1 MCLGREL
8 SSKTRTELETL
19 KIELNLTDDEL
30 QVFNCL
36 SRGKSNIQTAM
47 ICNCS
52 LATVGNRVADI
63 KAKMNRVG
71 EVYINNAE

>member
-1 MCLGREL
+1 MCLGKEL
-8 SSKTRTELETL
+8 SSKTRIELETL
-19 KIELNLTDDEL
+19 RNELNLTETEM

-36 SRGKSNIQTAM
+36 SKGKSNIETAM

-63 KAKMNRVG
+63 KAKIGRVENG
-71 EVYINNAE
+71 

>member
-8 SSKTRTELETL
+8 SQKTRTELETL

-36 SRGKSNIQTAM
+36 SKGKSNIQTAM
-47 ICNCS
+47 ICNIS
-52 LATVGNRVADI
+52 VATVGNRVADI
-63 KAKMNRVG
+63 KKKLERV
-71 EVYINNAE
+71 ENDS

>member
-8 SSKTRTELETL
+8 SQKTRIELETL
-19 KIELNLTDDEL
+19 RNELNLTEEEL
-30 QVFNCL
+30 KVFNCL
-36 SRGKSNIQTAM
+36 SKGKSNIQTAM

-63 KAKMNRVG
+63 KRKLGRVENG
-71 EVYINNAE
+71 